1 MEEVAIIIYAV
12 SSKRCNL
19 PLKSFLTYIVVI
31 AFWGKYWLLARIF
44 FQPSTLPKTII
55 IANQVLGWFRPI
67 YMTREKNVQLIPIVR
82 CFMRALK
89 NHFNTL
95 QTCLGSIIALRH
107 HLSDGQG
114 AERKISCTAKVISTR
129 YVFVLYVL
137 SQHNFQ
143 FVRCIVFK

>member
-1 MEEVAIIIYAV
+1 
-12 SSKRCNL
+12 
-19 PLKSFLTYIVVI
+19 
-31 AFWGKYWLLARIF
+31 
-44 FQPSTLPKTII
+44 
-55 IANQVLGWFRPI
+55 
-67 YMTREKNVQLIPIVR
+67 MTREKNVQLIPIVK

-89 NHFNTL
+89 ILFITL

-129 YVFVLYVL
+129 YVFVLYVFAGYD
-137 SQHNFQ
+137 HNFQ